1 MRPEDRIFVAGH
13 RGMVGS
19 ACVRA
24 LKAAGFYNIVTRTHA
39 ELDLMDQRAV
49 REFYEAEKPDVAV
62 IAAARVGGIG
72 ANSAANSRFLYEN
85 ELIALN
91 TVWGA
96 AEAGVK
102 RLLFLGSTCIYP
114 RMAPQP
120 IPESALLTSELE
132 KTNEGYALA
141 KISGLKL
148 CEFLR
153 RERGLVY
160 HSLMPTNLYG
170 PGDNYDIEHGH
181 VLPTMIRKF
190 ETARTGNEQKVTLWG
205 SGSPLREFLHVDD
218 LASACL
224 FLLQMENPPDLVN
237 VGSGREVTIRQL
249 AEMVKE
255 ATGCRA
261 FIEWVPSKDE
271 ILMDGDIINVDVSTI
286 LDGYFADS
294 SRMFMIGNVSDED
307 RKLVEVTREAMMLGL
322 EQVKPWAF
330 MGDMG
335 QAVNDHAKA
344 HGYSVVREIGGHGVG
359 LEFHEE
365 PWVSYVTKKGTEIL
379 LVPGMI
385 FTIEPMIN
393 MGGPEIF
400 VDEENDWT
408 VYTDDGSKSAQWEI
422 QVLVTE
428 DGHEV
433 LSW

>member
-1 MRPEDRIFVAGH
+1 MLKTDKIYVAGH

-24 LKAAGFYNIVTRTHA
+24 LKAAGFDNVVTRTHA

-49 REFYEAEKPDVAV
+49 RAFYEAEKPDVAI

-72 ANSAANSRFLYEN
+72 ANSAANARFLYEN

-96 AEAGVK
+96 AEAGVR

-170 PGDNYDIEHGH
+170 PGDNYDTEHGH

-190 ETARTGNEQKVTLWG
+190 ETARVNALQTVNLWG

-218 LASACL
+218 LRQRRLGSRGDDTPAC
-224 FLLQMENPPDLVN
+224 
-237 VGSGREVTIRQL
+237 
-249 AEMVKE
+249 
-255 ATGCRA
+255 
-261 FIEWVPSKDE
+261 
-271 ILMDGDIINVDVSTI
+271 
-286 LDGYFADS
+286 
-294 SRMFMIGNVSDED
+294 
-307 RKLVEVTREAMMLGL
+307 
-322 EQVKPWAF
+322 
-330 MGDMG
+330 
-335 QAVNDHAKA
+335 
-344 HGYSVVREIGGHGVG
+344 GHGEGGDWLPGVHRVG
-359 LEFHEE
+359 PHEARRHAAQAMRHAAYPQPRMGAE
-365 PWVSYVTKKGTEIL
+365 NRPCRRPSPHCRRIPRRGCLRPRPDVNASSL
-379 LVPGMI
+379 RPG
-385 FTIEPMIN
+385 
-393 MGGPEIF
+393 
-400 VDEENDWT
+400 
-408 VYTDDGSKSAQWEI
+408 
-422 QVLVTE
+422 
-428 DGHEV
+428 
-433 LSW
+433 